1 VHGNPTGF
9 NRADGAGYEL
19 LAEVA
24 LSIDRFNPHV
34 AARLLGAFESWRMLE
49 PIRQV
54 HAKAVLARLAARELS
69 TDSYEIVAKTL
80 GPI

>member
-1 VHGNPTGF
+1 
-9 NRADGAGYEL
+9 
-19 LAEVA
+19 
-24 LSIDRFNPHV
+24 
-34 AARLLGAFESWRMLE
+34 MLE
-49 PIRQV
+49 PIRQA